1 MPGSIVTTWP
11 GSSGRSIRRRGNS
24 ASFCSRPSRTSPASR
39 TPRPTMCPTPWGKK
53 SDCAPRSTSDSGS
66 PRSSPNSTKPSAI
79 TRAADVVE
87 RVPQLRLEPS
97 VRRDVRHRGAEA
109 GDTPTRPLL
118 QPRTQLGDGYAFL
131 AVLRPRPEELVAGH
145 GRDEVD
151 PADLRIEGEDT
162 AG

>member
-1 MPGSIVTTWP
+1 MI
-11 GSSGRSIRRRGNS
+11 
-24 ASFCSRPSRTSPASR
+24 
-39 TPRPTMCPTPWGKK
+39 
-53 SDCAPRSTSDSGS
+53 
-66 PRSSPNSTKPSAI
+66 
-79 TRAADVVE
+79 E

-97 VRRDVRHRGAEA
+97 VGRDARHRGAEA

-162 AG
+162 AGPLAVRQVEVLGVRPEQIRPVAPARDGDRRTRADQHDCAVQVPSFGGSSPAPLELRGDTVAQEATFPPAGGETYVSTT